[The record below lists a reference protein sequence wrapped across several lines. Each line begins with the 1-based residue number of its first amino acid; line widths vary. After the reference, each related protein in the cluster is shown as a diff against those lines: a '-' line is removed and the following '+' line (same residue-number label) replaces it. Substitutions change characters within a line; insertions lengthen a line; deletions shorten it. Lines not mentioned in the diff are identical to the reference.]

1 MGFKKNGFLDR
12 FLITCPKGLK
22 IAPWVKVPKQDAAII
37 ERPFR
42 VWKEIIDKAVA
53 LPFTEGI
60 FNVLDFSDE
69 AIDIFYDWQNEDIER
84 QNAITDE
91 K

>member
-1 MGFKKNGFLDR
+1 M
-12 FLITCPKGLK
+12 
-22 IAPWVKVPKQDAAII
+22 
-37 ERPFR
+37 ERDHR
-42 VWKEIIDKAVA
+42 QGCGSS
-53 LPFTEGI
+53 FTEGI

-91 K
+91 NDRLTCCKSSFEHGSACLDIPTVPLGL

>member
-1 MGFKKNGFLDR
+1 M
-12 FLITCPKGLK
+12 
-22 IAPWVKVPKQDAAII
+22 
-37 ERPFR
+37 ERNHR
-42 VWKEIIDKAVA
+42 QGCGSS
-53 LPFTEGI
+53 FTEDI

-69 AIDIFYDWQNEDIER
+69 AIDIFYDWQNKDIER